1 MTVDFRHT
9 RKTYA
14 AYLAALRDHSA
25 LACQPDLASEVEAR
39 LEQLDFLL
47 SRIHQL
53 DLERIEYISRPNL
66 ELPSGGK
73 ELRSNAFEIRLLTEA
88 FYHFAGRLRSI
99 IRHKEQPCPLLTSF
113 ECAGVRDVRNKL
125 LEHPE
130 GRDSRIFNWSW
141 TVGNPEGPI
150 LKVHREPHE
159 VAVFPDRGLYANAQ
173 ELKENLER
181 ELEQALTALGA

>member
-1 MTVDFRHT
+1 MAVDLQQT
-9 RKTYA
+9 RKQYR
-14 AYLAALRDHSA
+14 AYLRALGHQGAVPFNAALAD
-25 LACQPDLASEVEAR
+25 EVEAR

-53 DLERIEYISRPNL
+53 DLERIEYLGRPNP
-66 ELPSGGK
+66 ELPSHGK
-73 ELRSNAFEIRLLTEA
+73 ELLSNAFEIRLLTEA
-88 FYHFAGRLRSI
+88 FYYFAGRLRRI
-99 IRHKEQPCPLLTSF
+99 IRHEEQPCPLLTSF
-113 ECAGVRDVRNKL
+113 ECVGVRDVRNKL

-130 GRDSRIFNWSW
+130 GQDSRIFNWSW

-181 ELEQALTALGA
+181 ELERALAALGA